1 MATIANQKTALLA
14 VKDVCVEFRTRDG
27 MVDVLRQVNFAL
39 HPGEILG
46 LVGESGSGKSMT
58 SLAIMGLVPKPGGR
72 VKSGQVLYRGE
83 DLVQASDTRLRQIRG
98 ARIAMVFQEP
108 MTALNPIH
116 TIGRQIVETLLLH
129 SAFTKIEARQRS
141 IDLLREVGI
150 SSPEQRV
157 DEYPHQLSGGMR
169 QRAMI
174 AMALACEP
182 DILIADEPTTAL
194 DVTVQAQIFD
204 LLRDLQQRKGTA
216 ILLITHDMG
225 VIAEMCDRVAVMYA
239 GTIVEQGTTAE
250 VLEAPMHPYTRGL
263 INCLPES
270 RLSDADWLAEIP
282 GVVPALSSLG
292 AECAFKERCE
302 FQTAACDRSPDLSV
316 ALSSVP
322 LMSSVAGDP
331 RPFARLVACHHPLL
345 ASPSSV
351 VSAP

>member
-1 MATIANQKTALLA
+1 MNNDPRLPPLLD
-14 VKDVCVEFRTRDG
+14 VKDLCVEFKTRSG
-27 MVDVLRQVNFAL
+27 AVDVLRDVSFAL
-39 HPGEILG
+39 KPGEILG

-58 SLAIMGLVPKPGGR
+58 SLAVMGLVPTPGGR
-72 VKSGQVLYRGE
+72 VKAGQVRFRGE
-83 DLVQASDTRLRQIRG
+83 DLVQATQARLREIRG

-129 SAFTKIEARQRS
+129 STFTKAQARQRS

-239 GTIVEQGTTAE
+239 GTMIEQGQTAE
-250 VLEAPMHPYTRGL
+250 VLEHPMHPYTQGL
-263 INCLPES
+263 IQCLPES
-270 RLSDADWLAEIP
+270 RESDADWLAEIP
-282 GVVPALSSLG
+282 GVVPALNTLG
-292 AECAFKERCE
+292 SACAFKDRCRY
-302 FQTAACDRSPDLSV
+302 QTGRCLQSPGL
-316 ALSSVP
+316 ALP
-322 LMSSVAGDP
+322 LTTSAPSAD
-331 RPFARLVACHHPLL
+331 RLVACHHPLAVGSL
-345 ASPSSV
+345 SGA
-351 VSAP
+351 A

>member
-1 MATIANQKTALLA
+1 MATLGASKAALLEIR
-14 VKDVCVEFRTRDG
+14 DLSVEFKTRG
-27 MVDVLRQVNFAL
+27 GAIDVLRQVSFAL

-58 SLAIMGLVPKPGGR
+58 SLAIMGLIPKPGGR

-108 MTALNPIH
+108 MTALNPLH

-129 SAFTKIEARQRS
+129 SAFTRIEARQRS
-141 IDLLREVGI
+141 IELLREVGI

-239 GTIVEQGTTAE
+239 GTIIEQGKTAE
-250 VLEAPMHPYTRGL
+250 VLQAPMHPYTRGL
-263 INCLPES
+263 IACLPES
-270 RLSDADWLAEIP
+270 RLNETDWLAEIP

-302 FQTAACDRSPDLSV
+302 YRTAACDRSP
-316 ALSSVP
+316 P
-322 LMSSVAGDP
+322 LRDVG
-331 RPFARLVACHHPLL
+331 RLVACHHPLL

>member
-1 MATIANQKTALLA
+1 
-14 VKDVCVEFRTRDG
+14 
-27 MVDVLRQVNFAL
+27 
-39 HPGEILG
+39 
-46 LVGESGSGKSMT
+46 
-58 SLAIMGLVPKPGGR
+58 
-72 VKSGQVLYRGE
+72 
-83 DLVQASDTRLRQIRG
+83 
-98 ARIAMVFQEP
+98 

-116 TIGRQIVETLLLH
+116 TIGRQIVEMLLLH

-239 GTIVEQGTTAE
+239 GTIVEQGTTC
-250 VLEAPMHPYTRGL
+250 LLYT
-263 INCLPES
+263 
-270 RLSDADWLAEIP
+270 
-282 GVVPALSSLG
+282 
-292 AECAFKERCE
+292 
-302 FQTAACDRSPDLSV
+302 
-316 ALSSVP
+316 
-322 LMSSVAGDP
+322 
-331 RPFARLVACHHPLL
+331 
-345 ASPSSV
+345 SPS
-351 VSAP
+351 PRD

>member
-129 SAFTKIEARQRS
+129 SAFTKIECNS
-141 IDLLREVGI
+141 KIG
-150 SSPEQRV
+150 
-157 DEYPHQLSGGMR
+157 
-169 QRAMI
+169 RAH
-174 AMALACEP
+174 
-182 DILIADEPTTAL
+182 
-194 DVTVQAQIFD
+194 V
-204 LLRDLQQRKGTA
+204 
-216 ILLITHDMG
+216 
-225 VIAEMCDRVAVMYA
+225 
-239 GTIVEQGTTAE
+239 
-250 VLEAPMHPYTRGL
+250 
-263 INCLPES
+263 
-270 RLSDADWLAEIP
+270 
-282 GVVPALSSLG
+282 
-292 AECAFKERCE
+292 
-302 FQTAACDRSPDLSV
+302 
-316 ALSSVP
+316 
-322 LMSSVAGDP
+322 
-331 RPFARLVACHHPLL
+331 
-345 ASPSSV
+345 
-351 VSAP
+351 